1 MRFSKATGET
11 RRARL
16 RVCPPSIVAGVLMTA
31 TASLAS
37 ELVLYAPGSLRGAL
51 REAVSAF
58 EAETGIEVAVRY
70 GPSGML
76 REAIE
81 EGAPAHV
88 FTSGTMENPRALTRA
103 GKSGPVTLF
112 ARNRICALVRDDF
125 AVGPANLLER
135 MLADDVK
142 LGTAVPENDPAGQY
156 AFDVFRKADAIK
168 PGARA
173 ALEGKALRLVSTTK
187 SCYPLDRPNIYGKL
201 LAEGQAD
208 IFLTLCTNVLAAVR
222 ENPSQRLVSLP
233 DSLAVSADY
242 GVTVL
247 TGAPASAH
255 RFVDYVMSPNGQH
268 ALVRYGFTPAGE
280 AR

>member
-16 RVCPPSIVAGVLMTA
+16 RVQLPSIVAGLLMGA
-31 TASLAS
+31 TASVAS
-37 ELVLYAPGSLRGAL
+37 DLVLYAPGSLRAAL
-51 REAVSAF
+51 REAIPAF
-58 EAETGIEVAVRY
+58 EAETGLEVVVRY

-76 REAIE
+76 REQIE

-88 FTSGTMENPRALTRA
+88 FTSGTMENPRALARA

-112 ARNRICALVRDDF
+112 ARNRICAIVRDDF
-125 AVGPANLLER
+125 AVGPATLLDR

-142 LGTAVPENDPAGQY
+142 LGTAAPENDPAGQY

-168 PGARA
+168 SGARA

-187 SCYPLDRPNIYGKL
+187 SCYPPDRPNIYGKL

-208 IFLTLCTNVLAAVR
+208 IFLTLCTNVLAAIR

-233 DSLAVSADY
+233 DTLAVSADY
-242 GVTVL
+242 GVTVV
-247 TGAPASAH
+247 TGAPATAQ
-255 RFVDYVMSPNGQH
+255 RLVDYVMSPSGQR
-268 ALVRYGFTPAGE
+268 AFVRYGFSPAGDGH
-280 AR
+280 